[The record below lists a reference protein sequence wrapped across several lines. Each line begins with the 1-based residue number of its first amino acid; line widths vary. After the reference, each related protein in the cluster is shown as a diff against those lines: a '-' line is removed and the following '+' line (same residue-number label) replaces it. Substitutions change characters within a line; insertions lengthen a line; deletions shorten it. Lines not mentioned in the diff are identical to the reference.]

1 MSVEWNISAQT
12 WTLSGGNT
20 SYVLH
25 RDAENRLLNLYWGPR
40 LPGDTVRFDPA
51 DYISFASFDLPVSG
65 TSGLRFRLVRPAGC
79 RRPFRRWG

>member
-51 DYISFASFDLPVSG
+51 DYISFASFDLPVSV
-65 TSGLRFRLVRPAGC
+65 LPL
-79 RRPFRRWG
+79 

>member
-25 RDAENRLLNLYWGPR
+25 RDAESRLLNLYSLLFHA
-40 LPGDTVRFDPA
+40 LPSLFIVIVTLSEA
-51 DYISFASFDLPVSG
+51 H
-65 TSGLRFRLVRPAGC
+65 
-79 RRPFRRWG
+79 